1 VDATVPVE
9 AAEEDRVEF
18 RGTEDVLRP
27 VHHMIQFVRIFA
39 RDVAESGLRETAG
52 NVGGKAMLHI
62 RA

>member
-1 VDATVPVE
+1 
-9 AAEEDRVEF
+9 
-18 RGTEDVLRP
+18 
-27 VHHMIQFVRIFA
+27 MIQFVRIFA